1 MMLAQLAKELLPA
14 LDAKAVFISAILILA
29 NLLFNVVANVSF
41 KYSAGGS
48 TWREFLFWQVVG
60 NLAGLITVITLTWLL
75 RYIPLHI
82 AFPVTTGLTVIGVSL
97 VAGHWIF
104 KEDFTNSQFLGT
116 LLVVLGIVLLSRH

>member
-41 KYSAGGS
+41 KYSAGGA

-104 KEDFTNSQFLGT
+104 REDFTNSQFLGT